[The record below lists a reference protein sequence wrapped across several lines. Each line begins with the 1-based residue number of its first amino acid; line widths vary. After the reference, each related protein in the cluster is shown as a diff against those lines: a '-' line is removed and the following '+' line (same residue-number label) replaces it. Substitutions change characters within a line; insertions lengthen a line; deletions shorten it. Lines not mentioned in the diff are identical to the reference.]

1 MENLAAR
8 VDRRYSV
15 MRRVLAT
22 SIALIFV
29 VLVLSPTMGYSVQ
42 SGNHSYSIKA
52 TRVNYSISPQ
62 ATSHEP
68 AVVVSST
75 PYSSLKYGALF
86 QPEAKGVGETAKSAV
101 VGLSTPSDKGVQA
114 STSASAASNDEP
126 KFSIKGTVYHDQNGN
141 GKMDHNE
148 TGLANWTI
156 NLEQPSG
163 SVISKVVT
171 DDNGGYGFFGLTP
184 GQYAVAEVLEKGL
197 SLTAPP
203 NGKYAVNLT
212 NNADMLSFGNKIMPI
227 PIQNATA
234 SSGAKSYGNVTSM
247 ENASILM

>member
-1 MENLAAR
+1 
-8 VDRRYSV
+8 
-15 MRRVLAT
+15 MRRVLAIT
-22 SIALIFV
+22 IALMFV
-29 VLVLSPTMGYSVQ
+29 VLALSPTMGYSVQ

-52 TRVNYSISPQ
+52 TRVNYTISPH

-75 PYSSLKYGALF
+75 PYSTLKYGALF
-86 QPEAKGVGETAKSAV
+86 QPEAKGVGETAKSNV
-101 VGLSTPSDKGVQA
+101 VGLSTPSDTGMQA
-114 STSASAASNDEP
+114 PISTSAAPNAGP
-126 KFSIKGTVYHDQNGN
+126 KFSLQGTIYHDQNGN
-141 GKMDHNE
+141 GKMDYNE

-163 SVISKVVT
+163 SVISKAVT
-171 DDNGGYGFFGLTP
+171 DNNGGYGFFGLTP
-184 GQYAVAEVLEKGL
+184 GEYAVAEVLEMGW
-197 SLTAPP
+197 SFTSPP

-212 NNADMLSFGNKIMPI
+212 NNADMLSFGNKIMPT

-234 SSGAKSYGNVTSM
+234 SSNATSSANVTSK